1 MAQHILIA
9 GGGSAGWMAAALFA
23 RLRPAPETRITL
35 IESEAIGTIGVG
47 EATVP
52 ILRDFNRLLG
62 LDEPDFVAATQ
73 GSFKLGIEFVGWGE
87 AGNRHFHGFA
97 DFGPPIEGVA
107 PHHHWHRV
115 REAGRI
121 ADPID
126 AWSMPA
132 CAAAEDRF
140 APPEA
145 LRGEAGE
152 YRYAYHFDAGLYA
165 RLLRSYAEARRVVRV
180 EGRILGVERDP
191 GTGDLAT
198 LRLDGDRAIAADLF
212 IDCTGFASRLLGE
225 ALGTPFVDWSRWLPA
240 DRALAQG
247 CTRAGRFTPFTRA
260 TAHTVGWQWRIPLQ
274 HRTGNGLVYS
284 SAHLSDDEAA
294 ARLAANLDG
303 DAIGDPRPLRFT
315 TGRRERFWA
324 HNVVAI
330 GLAAGFM
337 EPLESTSL
345 QLVQTGLGRLAELM
359 PSQGPTD
366 PAIVAE
372 YNRQTIGEY
381 ARIRDF
387 LIAHYCSSRRPEP
400 FWRDMAAM
408 ALPDSLAHKL
418 ALWDAMGRVPLQDL
432 ESHAEAS
439 WVAVLLGQGRM
450 PRGHDPAA
458 DRPPLQAVEK
468 MFAARRAAL
477 LAALPRLPAHDHFV
491 ARTCRADA
499 AREPRI
505 QCRYP
510 KGETIS

>member
-9 GGGSAGWMAAALFA
+9 GGGSAGWMAAALLA

-35 IESEAIGTIGVG
+35 VESDAIGTIGVG

-52 ILRDFNRLLG
+52 ILRDFNQLLG
-62 LDEPDFVAATQ
+62 LHEPDFVAATQ

-87 AGNRHFHGFA
+87 AGNRHFHGFG
-97 DFGPPIEGVA
+97 DFGPPIEGIA
-107 PHHHWHRV
+107 PHHHWHRL
-115 REAGRI
+115 RQAGLT
-121 ADPID
+121 ADPVD

-132 CAAAEDRF
+132 RAAAEDRF

-145 LRGEAGE
+145 LRGEAAQ

-165 RLLRSYAEARRVVRV
+165 HMLRSYAEARGVTRV
-180 EGRILGVERDP
+180 EGRILDAERDRE
-191 GTGDLAT
+191 TGDLTA
-198 LRLDGDRAIAADLF
+198 LRLDGDRRIAADLF

-225 ALGTPFVDWSRWLPA
+225 ALGTPFIDWSRWLPA

-247 CTRAGRFTPFTRA
+247 CARAGRFTPFTRA
-260 TAHTVGWQWRIPLQ
+260 TAHAVGWQWRIPLQ

-284 SAHLSDDEAA
+284 SAYLSDDAA
-294 ARLAANLDG
+294 AAQLATNLDG

-315 TGRRERFWA
+315 TGRRERFWT

-345 QLVQTGLGRLAELM
+345 QLVQTGLGRLAELL
-359 PSQGPTD
+359 PAGGPAD

-372 YNRQTIGEY
+372 YNRETIGEY
-381 ARIRDF
+381 ERIRDF

-418 ALWDAMGRVPLQDL
+418 ALWDAMGRVPLYDL
-432 ESHAEAS
+432 ESHGEAS
-439 WVAVLLGQGRM
+439 WVAVLLGQGRV

-458 DRPPLQAVEK
+458 DWPPLDALQNA
-468 MFAARRAAL
+468 FDGRRAAL
-477 LAALPRLPAHDHFV
+477 AAALPRMPTHHHFV
-491 ARTCRADA
+491 ARTCRAHA
-499 AREPRI
+499 A
-505 QCRYP
+505 
-510 KGETIS
+510 

>member
-1 MAQHILIA
+1 MDREGGALAQHILIA

-23 RLRPAPETRITL
+23 RLRPAPDTRITL
-35 IESEAIGTIGVG
+35 VESDAIGTIGVG

-52 ILRDFNRLLG
+52 ILHDFNRLLG
-62 LDEPDFVAATQ
+62 LHEPDFVTATQ
-73 GSFKLGIEFVGWGE
+73 GSFKLGIEFVGWGT
-87 AGNRHFHGFA
+87 AGNRHFHGFG
-97 DFGPPIEGVA
+97 DFGPPIEGIA
-107 PHHHWHRV
+107 PHHHWHRLHA
-115 REAGRI
+115 AGRI

-132 CAAAEDRF
+132 RAAAEDRF

-145 LRGEAGE
+145 LRGEAAQ

-165 RLLRSYAEARRVVRV
+165 RLLRSYAEARGVTRI

-191 GTGDLAT
+191 ETGDLTA
-198 LRLDGDRAIAADLF
+198 LQLEGDRRIAADLF

-225 ALGTPFVDWSRWLPA
+225 ALETPFVDWSRWLPA

-247 CTRAGRFTPFTRA
+247 CARTGRFTPFTRS
-260 TAHTVGWQWRIPLQ
+260 TAHAVGWQWRIPLQ
-274 HRTGNGLVYS
+274 HRTGNGMVYS
-284 SAHLSDDEAA
+284 SAYLSDDEAA
-294 ARLAANLDG
+294 AQLAGHLDG
-303 DAIGDPRPLRFT
+303 DPVGDPRPLRFT
-315 TGRRERFWA
+315 TGRRAQFWS

-345 QLVQTGLGRLAELM
+345 QLVQTGLARLAELL
-359 PSQGPTD
+359 PTIGRAD
-366 PAIVAE
+366 PAVVAE
-372 YNRQTIGEY
+372 YNRETIGEY
-381 ARIRDF
+381 ERIRDF
-387 LIAHYCSSRRPEP
+387 LIAHYCTSRRPEP

-418 ALWDAMGRVPLQDL
+418 ALWDAFGRVPLYDL

-439 WVAVLLGQGRM
+439 WVAVLLGQGRV

-458 DRPPLQAVEK
+458 DRPALETLAQL
-468 MFAARRAAL
+468 FAQRRDTLA
-477 LAALPRLPAHDHFV
+477 AALPRLPTHDHFV

-499 AREPRI
+499 A
-505 QCRYP
+505 
-510 KGETIS
+510 